1 MRRDS
6 SWLWI
11 AFGALLLFGGVM
23 VGREVIERIRGIRN
37 HNPGNIERVPGTV
50 WRGMATDQSSDP
62 RFVVFTAPQWGIRA
76 MARILKNY
84 ATQGYRSVAQIL
96 TRYAPSI
103 ENDTA
108 SYIASVSQRL
118 GVDPRAPLAL
128 NDATLAALVKAL
140 IQHENGV
147 QPYSDDIIQLGI
159 NLERAA

>member
-1 MRRDS
+1 M
-6 SWLWI
+6 
-11 AFGALLLFGGVM
+11 
-23 VGREVIERIRGIRN
+23 E
-37 HNPGNIERVPGTV
+37 
-50 WRGMATDQSSDP
+50 
-62 RFVVFTAPQWGIRA
+62 
-76 MARILKNY
+76 KNY

>member
-23 VGREVIERIRGIRN
+23 AGREIISKIRGIRN

-50 WRGMATDQSSDP
+50 WRGMATDQSADP
-62 RFVVFTAPQWGIRA
+62 RFIVFTAPQWGIRA